1 MYRRSVRRLPL
12 AAAVVVLSGVTAT
25 AQEISLEGIVVTT
38 SKVEESAIDAL
49 AGSSAVGK
57 EQLDEQFQPD
67 SVSEVLETLPGV
79 TSQENGRDTAQSV
92 NIRGLQDFGRVNVM
106 IDGARQN
113 FQRSGH
119 GADGG
124 FYLEPEM
131 LQGIDITRG
140 PTSSVYGSGAIGGV
154 VNFRTL
160 NADDILREGEYA
172 AVRSRSGYASNG
184 DGLVESGTAAVRSGG
199 FDMLG
204 QANGRWSNDYED
216 GDGNEVANS
225 GDTTKSYLGKARW
238 RPAEGHEIT
247 ATIIDYQ
254 SDFIDQTDGTNL
266 ISNTV
271 SSVERDTEVDNRQY
285 SLGYTFARPDVPLID
300 FSAKIYRNLTDL
312 DQVRLSP
319 GAPCVGC
326 EQAGAERS
334 FHIETNGIDV
344 FNTSHFSLENTKIAL
359 TYGGDAFHDEVQTVD
374 IGDGDAEL
382 FTPDGERTVAGTFIQ
397 SKATFFD
404 VVDIIAAARYDTY
417 ELEGSGSKSE
427 GERVSPKVTAGV
439 TPVTGFTF
447 FATYAEGYR
456 APSISEAF
464 VSGVHPPPGPQF
476 DLLPNP
482 DLKPEVAHN
491 VEGGVNVKLDGIVMP
506 GDKLRAK
513 FVAFQ
518 NKVDDYIDGAYV
530 PAGPPAYFAYQYQNI
545 AEAKL
550 EGLEFEGTYDA
561 HAWFVSVGAARIR
574 GTNEGTGD
582 PLLTVPADQVTVTGG
597 FRALDDKL
605 MAGARA
611 RFVASQDRVPPLID
625 PNNVSQEL
633 LPADAYTVVDLFAE
647 YALSDQATLNINIDN
662 VFDETYRQYLDLT
675 NSPGL
680 NARVGLTMRLGA
692 Q

>member
-1 MYRRSVRRLPL
+1 M
-12 AAAVVVLSGVTAT
+12 
-25 AQEISLEGIVVTT
+25 VTT

-49 AGSSAVGK
+49 SGSSAVGK
-57 EQLDEQFQPD
+57 EQLDEQFQPNR
-67 SVSEVLETLPGV
+67 VSEVLVTLPGV

-92 NIRGLQDFGRVNVM
+92 NIRGLQDFGRVNVL
-106 IDGARQN
+106 IDGTRQN

-119 GADGG
+119 GADGV
-124 FYLEPEM
+124 FYIEPEM

-140 PTSSVYGSGAIGGV
+140 PTSTVYGSGAIGGV

-172 AVRSRSGYASNG
+172 AVRSRSSYASNG

-199 FDMLG
+199 FDILG

-216 GDGNEVANS
+216 GDGNEIANS
-225 GDTTKSYLGKARW
+225 GDTTKSNLGKARW

-247 ATIIDYQ
+247 ATIIDYH
-254 SDFIDQTDGTNL
+254 SEFIDQTDSFNL
-266 ISNTV
+266 VANTV

-285 SLGYTFARPDVPLID
+285 SLGYTFARPDTPLLD
-300 FSAKIYRNLTDL
+300 FSAKIYRNITEL
-312 DQVRLSP
+312 DQVRLTP
-319 GAPCVGC
+319 GPPNGPPPCNINPC
-326 EQAGAERS
+326 EQAGSQRA
-334 FHIETNGIDV
+334 FNIETEGVDV
-344 FNTSHFSLENTKIAL
+344 FNTSRFSFENTKVAL
-359 TYGGDAFHDEVQTVD
+359 TYGGDAFHDEVLTID
-374 IGDGDAEL
+374 EAGGNADE
-382 FTPDGERTVAGTFIQ
+382 FTPNGERTVAGTFIQ
-397 SKATFFD
+397 GKTTFFD

-417 ELEGSGSKSE
+417 EMEGSGSKSE

-456 APSISEAF
+456 APAVSEAF
-464 VSGVHPPPGPQF
+464 ISGIHPPPGPQF
-476 DLLPNP
+476 PLLPNP

-491 VEGGVNVKLDGIVMP
+491 VEGGVNVKLDGIVTS
-506 GDKLRAK
+506 GDRLRAK

-518 NKVDDYIDGAYV
+518 NKVDDYIDGV
-530 PAGPPAYFAYQYQNI
+530 ILPGGPPAFFAFQYQNI

-550 EGLEFEGTYDA
+550 EGLEFEGVYDA
-561 HAWFVSVGAARIR
+561 QAWFVSVGAARIR
-574 GTNEGTGD
+574 STNEDTGV
-582 PLLTVPADQVTVTGG
+582 PLLTIPADQVTVTAG

-605 MAGARA
+605 VASARA
-611 RFVASQDRVPPLID
+611 RFVASQNRVPPLTS
-625 PNNVSQEL
+625 PNSASQEL
-633 LPADAYTVVDLFAE
+633 VPTDAYTVVDLFAE
-647 YALSDQATLNINIDN
+647 YVLSEQATLNVNIDN
-662 VFDETYRQYLDLT
+662 VFDENYRQYLDLT